1 MLVDADHSL
10 AEILRKLS
18 KHLGIVEVCNGLN
31 DSSCTLLRIAALEDT
46 RTYKYALSTKLHHK
60 SSVSRCSNTT
70 GSEVYDGKLAVLVY
84 VLHQVVGNL
93 KLLSCL
99 VELVLR
105 HRCETTYLA
114 LHHAHVANSLYY
126 VTCSRLALCTDHCG
140 TLSNTAQSLAKIAC
154 STHEGNLELVLV
166 DMVNIV
172 SGRENPENNVVM
184 IPLRKVAEQLGY
196 TVTWDPDDQSVR
208 VEMNIAY
215 IIVKPGEDW
224 YERIGTIKKVNLN
237 HIFQYGAG
245 PVNVNGTM
253 YVPAQLF
260 EAFYNSV
267 SITPQ
272 AVTITPAST
281 D

>member
-1 MLVDADHSL
+1 MFLNICRKTAGFVEYIIYILIYDSFFILDKGVGFLMKKRIIL
-10 AEILRKLS
+10 AM
-18 KHLGIVEVCNGLN
+18 VV
-31 DSSCTLLRIAALEDT
+31 AALACGPAWAYDEGPVLGPYSSIPGLT
-46 RTYKYALSTKLHHK
+46 AVQQCKLT
-60 SSVSRCSNTT
+60 VA
-70 GSEVYDGKLAVLVY
+70 GKVMDPAEGAVL
-84 VLHQVVGNL
+84 Q
-93 KLLSCL
+93 
-99 VELVLR
+99 
-105 HRCETTYLA
+105 
-114 LHHAHVANSLYY
+114 
-126 VTCSRLALCTDHCG
+126 
-140 TLSNTAQSLAKIAC
+140 
-154 STHEGNLELVLV
+154 
-166 DMVNIV
+166 
-172 SGRENPENNVVM
+172 ENNVVM

-267 SITPQ
+267 TITPQ
-272 AVTITPAST
+272 AVTITPA
-281 D
+281 DPV

>member
-1 MLVDADHSL
+1 MKKSIIL
-10 AEILRKLS
+10 AM
-18 KHLGIVEVCNGLN
+18 VV
-31 DSSCTLLRIAALEDT
+31 AAL
-46 RTYKYALSTKLHHK
+46 A
-60 SSVSRCSNTT
+60 C
-70 GSEVYDGKLAVLVY
+70 GPAWAYDEGLVMGPYSAIPGLTAVQQCQLTVAGKVMDPAEGAVL
-84 VLHQVVGNL
+84 Q
-93 KLLSCL
+93 
-99 VELVLR
+99 
-105 HRCETTYLA
+105 
-114 LHHAHVANSLYY
+114 
-126 VTCSRLALCTDHCG
+126 
-140 TLSNTAQSLAKIAC
+140 
-154 STHEGNLELVLV
+154 
-166 DMVNIV
+166 
-172 SGRENPENNVVM
+172 ENNVVM